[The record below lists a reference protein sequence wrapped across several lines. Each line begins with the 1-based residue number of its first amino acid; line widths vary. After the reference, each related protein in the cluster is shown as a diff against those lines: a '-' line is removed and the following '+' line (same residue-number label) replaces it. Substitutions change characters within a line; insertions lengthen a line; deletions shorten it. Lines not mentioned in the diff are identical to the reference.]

1 MAERYK
7 PNVTVACII
16 HHQGRFVMVEES
28 IEGQTRYNQ
37 PAGHLEA
44 RETMTQACIREV
56 KEETGLNITPNGLVG
71 IYQFEA
77 SEDLAFIRFTFFA
90 ELNSEEKL
98 TPEDPQIIAARW
110 QSLKE
115 IQTLNDQLRS
125 PLVIKTLKDYLSGKR
140 YPLALLQ
147 GHNSIA
153 P

>member
-16 HHQGRFVMVEES
+16 HHQGKFVMVEES
-28 IEGQTRYNQ
+28 IDGKTRYNQ

-44 RETMTQACIREV
+44 NETMTQACIREV
-56 KEETGLNITPNGLVG
+56 KEETGLEITPNGLVG
-71 IYQFEA
+71 IYQFQA
-77 SEDLAFIRFTFFA
+77 NEDLAFIRFTFFA
-90 ELNSEEKL
+90 ELNSEQKL
-98 TPEDPQIIAARW
+98 TPEDPQIIAAHW
-110 QSLKE
+110 HSLEE
-115 IQTLNDQLRS
+115 IQILNEQLRS
-125 PLVIKTLKDYLSGKR
+125 PLVIKTLKDYLNGKR